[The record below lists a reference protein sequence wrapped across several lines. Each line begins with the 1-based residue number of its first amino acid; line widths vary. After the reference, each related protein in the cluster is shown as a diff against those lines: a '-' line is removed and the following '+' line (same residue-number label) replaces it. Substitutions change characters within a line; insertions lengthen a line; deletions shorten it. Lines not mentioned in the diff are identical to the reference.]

1 MEKTMCRIDA
11 PFGNITFEEKNDPKE
26 RFVQALD
33 EFDIQGNLRTLLIK
47 HFSDT
52 WQNIFQGISELEKAL
67 SQTKQSNSEPE
78 NCIAFLLTQKTTL
91 SNSIL
96 RHFDMFKLPVND
108 SSVIAFLK
116 DVAKA
121 YYPNSPYGLFND
133 GLSNIERNYFL
144 FVSWFYGK
152 DFCFSKEFFDD
163 QSLNS
168 LSKSERTSVLWSH
181 FNAMA
186 HQFRSLDA
194 SKLTKEFI
202 YIASSNSLQG
212 PPTKNSLDIMR
223 GFEFIKAWL
232 KFDSQAGRLSY
243 NWIDFFYDVDSPWQQ
258 LEELIRY
265 ERTDCE
271 ETSKLLTK
279 WLEATKFELKKL
291 IYVSADLNLISAER
305 QEQWARGI
313 ESYYISYT
321 NAFISYNHEYSQLTN
336 DDLNIRLSNAH
347 HDLCSE
353 LSPVQISAWIK
364 YSVDYDFQRVI
375 DSNLDLLN
383 SIEQWVSPEYFVT
396 LKKVFIESFNN
407 LTIENKLC
415 VLSARVPFSRGQ
427 SEEFYSGVLK
437 WWNELLTGLIDSNN
451 LPKSLL
457 PDWAV
462 VAVSRLKGEDVLPYI
477 DKSIGILRG
486 ELVKTENEQDIK
498 THHQKLER
506 LLNALDHT
514 SPKKALRHRLLLM
527 RSSKEPFSNESISKF
542 GSPYER
548 ENFYKWYD
556 SLKQL
561 SDTHFAY
568 HMNGNRGVT
577 HENYSQ
583 VQHDFYVNFSHELAE
598 FCLSRLRLRKGEKVK
613 DEKYDSSQVVE
624 QSSIWRQ
631 GYLKALIELGF
642 DLNGK
647 IHKTVNFT
655 KKSDPNEGVRS
666 IASECYKA
674 VRRHAKKEP
683 SIQDLKRGI
692 IAAEWW
698 LLLCQRHELL
708 GPDSVDYEAAL
719 KTRRNL
725 MRNP

>member
-1 MEKTMCRIDA
+1 MCRIDA

-52 WQNIFQGISELEKAL
+52 WQNIFRGTSELEEAL
-67 SQTKQSNSEPE
+67 SQTKQSNSESE

-91 SNSIL
+91 LNSIL

-108 SSVIAFLK
+108 SSVIDFLK
-116 DVAKA
+116 DVAEA

-133 GLSNIERNYFL
+133 GLSNIERHYFL
-144 FVSWFYGK
+144 FVSWLYGE
-152 DFCFSKEFFDD
+152 DFCFSKAFFDD

-168 LSKSERTSVLWSH
+168 LSHSERTSVLWSH

-194 SKLTKEFI
+194 SKLTKELI

-212 PPTKNSLDIMR
+212 PPTKDSLDIMR
-223 GFEFIKAWL
+223 GLDFIKAWL

-243 NWIDFFYDVDSPWQQ
+243 SWIDFFYDYGSPWQQ
-258 LEELIRY
+258 LETLIRY
-265 ERTDCE
+265 ERSDCE
-271 ETSKLLTK
+271 ETSNPLSN
-279 WLEATKFELKKL
+279 WLEATKLEFEKL
-291 IYVSADLNLISAER
+291 IYVSADLNLISAEG

-313 ESYYISYT
+313 ESYYTSYT
-321 NAFISYNHEYSQLTN
+321 SAFIYCNHEYSQLTN

-353 LSPVQISAWIK
+353 LSPIQILAWLK
-364 YSVDYDFQRVI
+364 YSVECDFQRVI
-375 DSNLDLLN
+375 DSKQTRSDLLN
-383 SIEQWVSPEYFVT
+383 SIEKWVSPEYFVT

-437 WWNELLTGLIDSNN
+437 WWNELFTGLIDSNN
-451 LPKSLL
+451 FPKSLL

-462 VAVSRLKGEDVLPYI
+462 VAVDRLKREDVLPYI

-486 ELVKTENEQDIK
+486 ELVKTEKEQDIK

-527 RSSKEPFSNESISKF
+527 RSSKEPFSNESISIF
-542 GSPYER
+542 RSTFES

-568 HMNGNRGVT
+568 QISGNREVT
-577 HENYSQ
+577 QENYSQ
-583 VQHDFYVNFSHELAE
+583 VQHDFYVNFCHELAE
-598 FCLSRLRLRKGEKVK
+598 FCLGRLRLRKGEKAI
-613 DEKYDSSQVVE
+613 DGKYEPNQVVE

-631 GYLKALIELGF
+631 GYLKALTELGF

-647 IHKTVNFT
+647 VHKTVNFT
-655 KKSDPNEGVRS
+655 KKSDPNEDVRS
-666 IASECYKA
+666 LASECYKA
-674 VRRHAKKEP
+674 VRRHAKNNP

-698 LLLCQRHELL
+698 LLLCQRRELL
-708 GPDSVDYEAAL
+708 GAESVDYEAAL